1 MRSRRYRRKLT
12 GGAQPPDGKALEILE
27 LRVLARRRDGEGPAP
42 GPSWPVP
49 VLAKLLSSARAAVA
63 PRESEWLFPHQ
74 HAQRARTVQAIGS
87 RPRAPLGTPQS
98 CHLR

>member
-42 GPSWPVP
+42 GPRWPVP
-49 VLAKLLSSARAAVA
+49 VPAAHLSSRPAVA

-74 HAQRARTVQAIGS
+74 PAQRARTVPPIGS
-87 RPRAPLGTPQS
+87 RPPAPPVVLER
-98 CHLR
+98 CHL